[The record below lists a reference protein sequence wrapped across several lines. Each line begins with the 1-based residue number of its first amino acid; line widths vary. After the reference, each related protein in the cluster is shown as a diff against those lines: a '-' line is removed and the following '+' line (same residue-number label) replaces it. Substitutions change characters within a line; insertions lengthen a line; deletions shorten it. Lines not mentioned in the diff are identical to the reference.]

1 MAKSMKEQWD
11 DLRVEL
17 SRTKPGS
24 AQERAVY
31 SKLMQLEDKV
41 HPKALD
47 DWLLNG

>member
-1 MAKSMKEQWD
+1 MTQPTKQDWRL
-11 DLRVEL
+11 LRIEL
-17 SRTKPGS
+17 SRTEPGS

-41 HPKALD
+41 HPKVLD